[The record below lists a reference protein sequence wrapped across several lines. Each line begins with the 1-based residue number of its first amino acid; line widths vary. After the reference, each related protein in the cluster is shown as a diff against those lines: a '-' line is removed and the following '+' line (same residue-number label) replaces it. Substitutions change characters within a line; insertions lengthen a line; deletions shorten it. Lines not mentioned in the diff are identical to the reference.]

1 MTQIMY
7 INYIYTYKCMNMQA
21 IFFLYSP
28 VDKLIKLVQSH
39 AIWEN
44 NLRFFRKFSCK
55 MYKKYGYY

>member
-28 VDKLIKLVQSH
+28 VDKLIKLVQLL
-39 AIWEN
+39 IIREIN
-44 NLRFFRKFSCK
+44 IRFFRKFSCK